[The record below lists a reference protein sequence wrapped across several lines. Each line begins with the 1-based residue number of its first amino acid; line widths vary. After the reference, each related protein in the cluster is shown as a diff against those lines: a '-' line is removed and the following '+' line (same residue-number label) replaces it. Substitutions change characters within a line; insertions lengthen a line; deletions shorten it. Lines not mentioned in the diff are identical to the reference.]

1 MTRDETRSADY
12 LIDWRSWRGPKQF
25 GWHELSAP
33 RWWPR
38 GERARFPLLFVTALA
53 VKTRFALFP
62 PTPDVTEDDVDEA
75 ELEALLDEMP
85 GTLPMELAPAGQRA
99 GAVSVGF
106 SVDPDAD
113 LTPAQRLVAE
123 RGVRVRADHWSDG
136 FALHPVDVLAWQPS
150 FGGFS
155 TVDGLVGRGFDAY
168 VRILHPIEKRDGDD
182 VVRTRWSSLADAR
195 LDEPG
200 WRPDR
205 LPDGSIDYGYEN
217 DQDVDLVEG
226 CIPEQERRVIHGILR
241 DDLTQRDDDSRV
253 IQGIWAGIGGLSIE
267 DVTPCRVDQPDRDI
281 VPFTGVF
288 DEIVL
293 VDDWHTVS
301 IVYPESGAWCLANDT
316 DLVSTYLAA
325 DASLAQRF
333 LDDPRLECLVVGPE
347 NQVG

>member
-75 ELEALLDEMP
+75 ELEALLDEML

-99 GAVSVGF
+99 GAVRVGF

-168 VRILHPIEKRDGDD
+168 ARILHPIEKRDGDIT
-182 VVRTRWSSLADAR
+182 RLRWSALPDAR

-205 LPDGSIDYGYEN
+205 RPDGSIDFDFESERGVE
-217 DQDVDLVEG
+217 LVEG
-226 CIPEQERRVIHGILR
+226 VIPEPERRVIHQLLR
-241 DDLTQRDDDSRV
+241 DDLRRRADASRIV
-253 IQGIWAGIGGLSIE
+253 QGIWAGIGGLGVE
-267 DVTPCRVDQPDRDI
+267 GATQCRIDQPEREI
-281 VPFTGVF
+281 VPFTGAF

-325 DASLAQRF
+325 EASLAQRF

>member
-25 GWHELSAP
+25 GWYELSAP

-168 VRILHPIEKRDGDD
+168 VRILHPIEKRDDD
-182 VVRTRWSSLADAR
+182 ITRLRWSALPDAR

-200 WRPDR
+200 
-205 LPDGSIDYGYEN
+205 
-217 DQDVDLVEG
+217 
-226 CIPEQERRVIHGILR
+226 
-241 DDLTQRDDDSRV
+241 
-253 IQGIWAGIGGLSIE
+253 
-267 DVTPCRVDQPDRDI
+267 
-281 VPFTGVF
+281 
-288 DEIVL
+288 
-293 VDDWHTVS
+293 
-301 IVYPESGAWCLANDT
+301 
-316 DLVSTYLAA
+316 
-325 DASLAQRF
+325 
-333 LDDPRLECLVVGPE
+333 
-347 NQVG
+347 